1 VALGE
6 EWTMQDEGYARERI
20 LQVPR
25 VDRYEQDVVH
35 ALALYLAESEH
46 ALKEADLVEDLLI
59 LDGPVYPTGLLQWAD
74 HDPEL
79 AELLVKDDVL
89 DVVANYV
96 DLVEEF
102 VERDAA
108 LAGFVKST
116 TSKAITRI
124 VRKEQGNAVG
134 QRRRVL
140 PADTRTPRRRGRAHH
155 RRADVHQLVPARAS
169 GRTGCSRPAATRWAS
184 SGNSTTRA
192 YEVTFFVVYDPRED
206 LLYRVESPYGITR
219 DEGTRDA
226 ITRQVLADVAA
237 ERGPPLAVRKAD
249 ELARIGGDEKER
261 SARRSNGSSTANNSA
276 STTTSG
282 GVCPS
287 KSRLGRDRRERP
299 SYIANGGKA
308 TREQEARRPDQASAP
323 ATSTRSTATSTSA
336 AGTPLSRTASGR
348 VPSPRRRLL
357 ALFEPRGIGDSK
369 ATRTSSSP
377 NRWTVPGGDRVEL
390 VADPDE
396 RGALLGRAPERGA
409 RARRP
414 RTASPSASCHRHPP
428 RSVTSFGLWYQR

>member
-1 VALGE
+1 MAPS
-6 EWTMQDEGYARERI
+6 TPPA
-20 LQVPR
+20 
-25 VDRYEQDVVH
+25 
-35 ALALYLAESEH
+35 SSS
-46 ALKEADLVEDLLI
+46 
-59 LDGPVYPTGLLQWAD
+59 GPD

-116 TSKAITRI
+116 TSKITITRI
-124 VRKEQGNAVG
+124 VRKEQGNAWANDAAFFRQILERHDDEG
-134 QRRRVL
+134 ERITDAL
-140 PADTRTPRRRGRAHH
+140 TFTSGS
-155 RRADVHQLVPARAS
+155 ARAS
-169 GRTGCSRPAATRWAS
+169 GRTWCSRPAATRWAS
-184 SGNSTTRA
+184 SRNSTTRPTRSLSSSSTTRA
-192 YEVTFFVVYDPRED
+192 RTCCTGWNHPTASPATRE
-206 LLYRVESPYGITR
+206 
-219 DEGTRDA
+219 TRDA

-261 SARRSNGSSTANNSA
+261 SARRSNGSSTASNSA

-287 KSRLGRDRRERP
+287 KSRLGRDRGSGPAISRTGSE
-299 SYIANGGKA
+299 A
-308 TREQEARRPDQASAP
+308 TDGEQVEARRPDQASAP

-336 AGTPLSRTASGR
+336 ASTPTLANCVRTCSFAAATY
-348 VPSPRRRLL
+348 LL

-396 RGALLGRAPERGA
+396 RGALLGAPWNEGA
-409 RARRP
+409 R
-414 RTASPSASCHRHPP
+414 SPSSYSVPVSVVPP
-428 RSVTSFGLWYQR
+428 ALPPDL